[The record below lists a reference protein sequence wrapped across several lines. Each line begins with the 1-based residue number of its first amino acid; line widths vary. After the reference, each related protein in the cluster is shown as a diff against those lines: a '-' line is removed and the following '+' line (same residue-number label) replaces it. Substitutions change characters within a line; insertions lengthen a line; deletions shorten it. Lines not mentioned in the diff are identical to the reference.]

1 MFELTNLESF
11 NPSKQNILPC
21 FFPIT
26 FNRNF
31 NKSNP
36 ISISCTTVEFLKLY
50 SLPLRYMY
58 VNHTGNV
65 QYLYTDTPT
74 PRMMIIHDGVYILKA
89 ELCWVIQEF
98 TLGCLN
104 PPSL

>member
-1 MFELTNLESF
+1 
-11 NPSKQNILPC
+11 
-21 FFPIT
+21 
-26 FNRNF
+26 
-31 NKSNP
+31 
-36 ISISCTTVEFLKLY
+36 
-50 SLPLRYMY
+50 MY